1 MISAVARIVDDT
13 QARIRETIIT
23 HMPKEA
29 EITRIEFEG
38 PRLAIYVKNVGL
50 LLEQSHIVTEI
61 VNLLHKRVVI
71 RSDPSI
77 RLKETE
83 AERLIKGIV
92 PTEADITEINFDPS
106 LGEVV
111 IEAKKP
117 GLAIGKDGSTLQE
130 IIKKTSWRPRV
141 LRAPPL
147 PSKIIASSRHI
158 LHSESEE
165 RSRIFRDVGER
176 IFRPRLAKTSSVF
189 FTPLGGFHE
198 VGRSAML
205 VETEES
211 CVLMDCGISA
221 GADLPIYAYPRLDS
235 DEFEIEK
242 LDAVIISHA
251 HLDHC
256 GLVPFLYKYGYDGPV
271 YCSEPTSV
279 LMTLLQLD
287 YLDIF
292 GKEGG
297 HPPYDQKDVREAVLH
312 TIPVKYGVVT
322 DVAPDIKLTLHNAG
336 HIIGSSIVH
345 LHIGEGLHNVVYSVD
360 WDTPVTVIDPDG
372 FVQIKKIGELVDAL
386 MLQHKPSKGFVERTP
401 NLEGWKTFAFDPET
415 YETRVVPITS
425 FLRHPVTEDLYE
437 VRTTTGRRVRVTGSH
452 NVFVARNGHITAT
465 PTRYLLKGDY
475 IIAARNIPRL
485 DHVQPIVE
493 LDEREFHVFWNNKI
507 NLRSMLAQHAT
518 KVASSFPN
526 NQREIMRWIREHYE
540 RGAYRTE
547 IARKYHAKAS
557 RVRETFNQL
566 GIIDSPRLK
575 ANLPKRFELTPQ
587 FARFLGYFAS
597 EGSTEGNTVV
607 VTNYSKEIRDDCI
620 STIQPLF
627 DCSLFEDNREVR
639 FYSRSLKKLL
649 AVIGALGS
657 AYTKRVPPSIL
668 SGPDINVC
676 EFLRGYFVGDGSLRI
691 RSTGCSIS
699 ANSKSEHLLQ
709 DVAFLLLRI
718 GVPVTFDYNRTAR
731 MYGINIYGMDG
742 IRRFLD
748 NVKIEDWSRALIAVN
763 PRMSKSAYWDRT
775 PLKALSPILQA
786 RLAKTA
792 YKNAKS
798 VGRGQLASLLQFA
811 ERDDLRISSSPF
823 IYDEVKDVRKVKPTR
838 PFVYDLSVSGHENF
852 LGGSGFLFLHNT
864 GDFKFGRTMLLEPA
878 TCSFPRAETLIME
891 STYGA
896 PEDVMSDRET
906 VEGRLAQLVNETAE
920 KGGRV
925 LIPTL
930 AVGRAQE
937 IMLVLNAY
945 MKDKRIK
952 ELPIFLEGMISEAT
966 AIHTAYP
973 EYLSRDLREQILYK
987 DINPFQSDYFTNVD
1001 HPSEREKI
1009 ATGPPCIVLAT
1020 SGMME
1025 GGPAIDYFR
1034 YMAPDEKNTLIF
1046 VSYQVEGTL
1055 GNRLKNGAREV
1066 SLMGRNGKVEAI
1078 KVNLRVDSVEG
1089 FSGHSDRNQ
1098 LLGFLKRVSPRP
1110 SRVIMGHGER
1120 RKTDLFAHQVSRILR
1135 LRTTAPDIMETL
1147 RLR

>member
-1 MISAVARIVDDT
+1 VVSSVARLVDDS
-13 QARIRETIIT
+13 QARIRETIVT

-50 LLEQSHIVTEI
+50 LLEQSYVVTEI

-77 RLKETE
+77 RLTE
-83 AERLIKGIV
+83 NESERLIKGII
-92 PTEADITEINFDPS
+92 PAEAEITEINFDPS

-117 GLAIGKDGSTLQE
+117 GLAIGKDGATLQE

-176 IFRPRLAKTSSVF
+176 IFRTRLAKTSSVYL
-189 FTPLGGFHE
+189 TTLGGFHE

-221 GADLPIYAYPRLDS
+221 GADRPLYAFPRIDT
-235 DEFEIEK
+235 DEFDIDK

-256 GLVPFLYKYGYDGPV
+256 GFIPFLYKYGYDGPV
-271 YCSEPTSV
+271 YCSEPTAV

-297 HPPYDQKDVREAVLH
+297 HPPYDQKDVREVVMH

-345 LHIGEGLHNVVYSVD
+345 LHIGEGLTNV
-360 WDTPVTVIDPDG
+360 I
-372 FVQIKKIGELVDAL
+372 F
-386 MLQHKPSKGFVERTP
+386 
-401 NLEGWKTFAFDPET
+401 
-415 YETRVVPITS
+415 
-425 FLRHPVTEDLYE
+425 
-437 VRTTTGRRVRVTGSH
+437 
-452 NVFVARNGHITAT
+452 
-465 PTRYLLKGDY
+465 
-475 IIAARNIPRL
+475 
-485 DHVQPIVE
+485 
-493 LDEREFHVFWNNKI
+493 
-507 NLRSMLAQHAT
+507 
-518 KVASSFPN
+518 
-526 NQREIMRWIREHYE
+526 
-540 RGAYRTE
+540 
-547 IARKYHAKAS
+547 
-557 RVRETFNQL
+557 
-566 GIIDSPRLK
+566 
-575 ANLPKRFELTPQ
+575 
-587 FARFLGYFAS
+587 
-597 EGSTEGNTVV
+597 
-607 VTNYSKEIRDDCI
+607 
-620 STIQPLF
+620 
-627 DCSLFEDNREVR
+627 
-639 FYSRSLKKLL
+639 
-649 AVIGALGS
+649 
-657 AYTKRVPPSIL
+657 
-668 SGPDINVC
+668 
-676 EFLRGYFVGDGSLRI
+676 
-691 RSTGCSIS
+691 
-699 ANSKSEHLLQ
+699 
-709 DVAFLLLRI
+709 
-718 GVPVTFDYNRTAR
+718 
-731 MYGINIYGMDG
+731 
-742 IRRFLD
+742 
-748 NVKIEDWSRALIAVN
+748 
-763 PRMSKSAYWDRT
+763 
-775 PLKALSPILQA
+775 
-786 RLAKTA
+786 
-792 YKNAKS
+792 
-798 VGRGQLASLLQFA
+798 
-811 ERDDLRISSSPF
+811 
-823 IYDEVKDVRKVKPTR
+823 
-838 PFVYDLSVSGHENF
+838 
-852 LGGSGFLFLHNT
+852 T

-878 TCSFPRAETLIME
+878 VCSFPRAETLIME
-891 STYGA
+891 STYGG
-896 PEDVMSDRET
+896 PDDVMSDRET
-906 VEGRLAQLVNETAE
+906 VEGKLARIVNETAE
-920 KGGRV
+920 KGGKV

-945 MKDKRIK
+945 MKNKQIK

-973 EYLSRDLREQILYK
+973 EYLARDLREQILYK

-1009 ATGPPCIVLAT
+1009 AAGPPCIILAT

-1034 YMAPDEKNTLIF
+1034 YLASDERNSLIF

-1066 SLMGRNGKVEAI
+1066 SLMGRNGKVEAL
-1078 KVNLRVDSVEG
+1078 KVNLRVEGVEG

-1098 LLGFLKRVSPRP
+1098 LFAFLKHISPRP
-1110 SRVIMGHGER
+1110 SRVILGHGER
-1120 RKTDLFAHQVSRILR
+1120 RKTDLFAHQISRILKM
-1135 LRTTAPDIMETL
+1135 RTIAPDNLEKL

>member
-1 MISAVARIVDDT
+1 VARLVDDS
-13 QARIRETIIT
+13 QARIRETIVT

-50 LLEQSHIVTEI
+50 LLEQSYVVTDI

-77 RLKETE
+77 RLTETE
-83 AERLIKGIV
+83 SERLIKGIV
-92 PTEADITEINFDPS
+92 PAEAEITEINFDPS

-130 IIKKTSWRPRV
+130 IIKQTSWRPRV

-158 LHSESEE
+158 LHAGSEE

-176 IFRPRLAKTSSVF
+176 IFRPRVTRTSSVYL
-189 FTPLGGFHE
+189 TPLGGFHE

-221 GADLPIYAYPRLDS
+221 GADRPIYAFPRIDT
-235 DEFEIEK
+235 DEFDIDK
-242 LDAVIISHA
+242 LDAVIISHS

-256 GLVPFLYKYGYDGPV
+256 GFVPFLYKYGYDGPV
-271 YCSEPTSV
+271 YCSEPTAV

-297 HPPYDQKDVREAVLH
+297 HPPYDQKDVREVVMH

-345 LHIGEGLHNVVYSVD
+345 LHIGEGLHNVV
-360 WDTPVTVIDPDG
+360 
-372 FVQIKKIGELVDAL
+372 F
-386 MLQHKPSKGFVERTP
+386 
-401 NLEGWKTFAFDPET
+401 
-415 YETRVVPITS
+415 
-425 FLRHPVTEDLYE
+425 
-437 VRTTTGRRVRVTGSH
+437 
-452 NVFVARNGHITAT
+452 
-465 PTRYLLKGDY
+465 
-475 IIAARNIPRL
+475 
-485 DHVQPIVE
+485 
-493 LDEREFHVFWNNKI
+493 
-507 NLRSMLAQHAT
+507 
-518 KVASSFPN
+518 
-526 NQREIMRWIREHYE
+526 
-540 RGAYRTE
+540 
-547 IARKYHAKAS
+547 
-557 RVRETFNQL
+557 
-566 GIIDSPRLK
+566 
-575 ANLPKRFELTPQ
+575 
-587 FARFLGYFAS
+587 
-597 EGSTEGNTVV
+597 
-607 VTNYSKEIRDDCI
+607 
-620 STIQPLF
+620 
-627 DCSLFEDNREVR
+627 
-639 FYSRSLKKLL
+639 
-649 AVIGALGS
+649 
-657 AYTKRVPPSIL
+657 
-668 SGPDINVC
+668 
-676 EFLRGYFVGDGSLRI
+676 
-691 RSTGCSIS
+691 
-699 ANSKSEHLLQ
+699 
-709 DVAFLLLRI
+709 
-718 GVPVTFDYNRTAR
+718 
-731 MYGINIYGMDG
+731 
-742 IRRFLD
+742 
-748 NVKIEDWSRALIAVN
+748 
-763 PRMSKSAYWDRT
+763 
-775 PLKALSPILQA
+775 
-786 RLAKTA
+786 
-792 YKNAKS
+792 
-798 VGRGQLASLLQFA
+798 
-811 ERDDLRISSSPF
+811 
-823 IYDEVKDVRKVKPTR
+823 
-838 PFVYDLSVSGHENF
+838 
-852 LGGSGFLFLHNT
+852 T

-878 TCSFPRAETLIME
+878 TTSFPRAETLIME
-891 STYGA
+891 STYGG
-896 PEDVMSDRET
+896 PDDVMSDRET
-906 VEGRLAQLVNETAE
+906 VEGKLAKIVNETAE
-920 KGGRV
+920 KGGKI

-945 MKDKRIK
+945 MKNKQIR

-973 EYLSRDLREQILYK
+973 EYLARDLREQILYK
-987 DINPFQSDYFTNVD
+987 DVNPFQSDYFTNVD

-1009 ATGPPCIVLAT
+1009 AAGNPCIILAT

-1034 YMAPDEKNTLIF
+1034 YLASDERNSLVF

-1066 SLMGRNGKVEAI
+1066 SMMGRNGKVEALKI
-1078 KVNLRVDSVEG
+1078 NLRVESVEG

-1098 LLGFLKRVSPRP
+1098 LFAFLKRVSPRP
-1110 SRVIMGHGER
+1110 SRVILGHGER
-1120 RKTDLFAHQVSRILR
+1120 RKTDLFAHQISRILKM
-1135 LRTTAPDIMETL
+1135 RTIAPDNLERL

>member
-1 MISAVARIVDDT
+1 
-13 QARIRETIIT
+13 
-23 HMPKEA
+23 MPKEA

-50 LLEQSHIVTEI
+50 LLEQSYIVTEI

-77 RLKETE
+77 RLKENE
-83 AERLIKGIV
+83 SERLIKGIV
-92 PTEADITEINFDPS
+92 PAEAEITEINFDPS

-117 GLAIGKDGSTLQE
+117 GLAIGKDGTTLQE

-176 IFRPRLAKTSSVF
+176 IFRQRLSKTSSVF

-211 CVLMDCGISA
+211 CVLLDCGISA
-221 GADLPIYAYPRLDS
+221 GADLPMYAYPRIDA
-235 DEFEIEK
+235 DDFEIEK

-256 GLVPFLYKYGYDGPV
+256 GFVPFLYKYGYDGPV

-292 GKEGG
+292 NKEGG

-312 TIPVKYGVVT
+312 TIPVKYQVVT

-345 LHIGEGLHNVVYSVD
+345 LHIGEGLHNVVY
-360 WDTPVTVIDPDG
+360 
-372 FVQIKKIGELVDAL
+372 
-386 MLQHKPSKGFVERTP
+386 
-401 NLEGWKTFAFDPET
+401 
-415 YETRVVPITS
+415 
-425 FLRHPVTEDLYE
+425 
-437 VRTTTGRRVRVTGSH
+437 
-452 NVFVARNGHITAT
+452 
-465 PTRYLLKGDY
+465 
-475 IIAARNIPRL
+475 
-485 DHVQPIVE
+485 
-493 LDEREFHVFWNNKI
+493 
-507 NLRSMLAQHAT
+507 
-518 KVASSFPN
+518 
-526 NQREIMRWIREHYE
+526 
-540 RGAYRTE
+540 
-547 IARKYHAKAS
+547 
-557 RVRETFNQL
+557 
-566 GIIDSPRLK
+566 
-575 ANLPKRFELTPQ
+575 
-587 FARFLGYFAS
+587 
-597 EGSTEGNTVV
+597 
-607 VTNYSKEIRDDCI
+607 
-620 STIQPLF
+620 
-627 DCSLFEDNREVR
+627 
-639 FYSRSLKKLL
+639 
-649 AVIGALGS
+649 
-657 AYTKRVPPSIL
+657 
-668 SGPDINVC
+668 
-676 EFLRGYFVGDGSLRI
+676 
-691 RSTGCSIS
+691 
-699 ANSKSEHLLQ
+699 
-709 DVAFLLLRI
+709 
-718 GVPVTFDYNRTAR
+718 
-731 MYGINIYGMDG
+731 
-742 IRRFLD
+742 
-748 NVKIEDWSRALIAVN
+748 
-763 PRMSKSAYWDRT
+763 
-775 PLKALSPILQA
+775 
-786 RLAKTA
+786 
-792 YKNAKS
+792 
-798 VGRGQLASLLQFA
+798 
-811 ERDDLRISSSPF
+811 
-823 IYDEVKDVRKVKPTR
+823 
-838 PFVYDLSVSGHENF
+838 
-852 LGGSGFLFLHNT
+852 T

-878 TCSFPRAETLIME
+878 TCSFPRAESLIME
-891 STYGA
+891 STYGG
-896 PEDVMSDRET
+896 PDDVMSDRET
-906 VEGRLAQLVNETAE
+906 VEGKLARIVNETAE
-920 KGGRV
+920 RGGRV
-925 LIPTL
+925 LVPTL

-945 MKDKRIK
+945 MKNKQIK
-952 ELPIFLEGMISEAT
+952 ELPIFMEGMISEAT

-973 EYLSRDLREQILYK
+973 EYLARDLREQILYK

-1001 HPSEREKI
+1001 HPSEREKVAI
-1009 ATGPPCIVLAT
+1009 GEPCIILAT

-1034 YMAPDEKNTLIF
+1034 YMASDEKNSLVF

-1078 KVNLRVDSVEG
+1078 KVNLHVDSVEG

-1098 LLGFLKRVSPRP
+1098 LFAFLKRVSPRP
-1110 SRVIMGHGER
+1110 SRVILGHGER
-1120 RKTDLFAHQVSRILR
+1120 RKTDLFAHQISRILK
-1135 LRTTAPDIMETL
+1135 LRTVTPDIQEKL

>member
-1 MISAVARIVDDT
+1 MAKIVDDT
-13 QARIRETIIT
+13 QVRIRETIIT

-50 LLEQSHIVTEI
+50 LLEQSYIVTEI

-77 RLKETE
+77 RLKENE

-92 PTEADITEINFDPS
+92 PAEADITEINFDPS

-176 IFRPRLAKTSSVF
+176 IFRQRLSKTASVF
-189 FTPLGGFHE
+189 LTPLGGFHE

-221 GADLPIYAYPRLDS
+221 GADLPLYAYPRIDC
-235 DEFEIEK
+235 DEFDIEK

-256 GLVPFLYKYGYDGPV
+256 GFVPFLYKYGYDGPV

-345 LHIGEGLHNVVYSVD
+345 LHIGEGLHNVVY
-360 WDTPVTVIDPDG
+360 
-372 FVQIKKIGELVDAL
+372 
-386 MLQHKPSKGFVERTP
+386 
-401 NLEGWKTFAFDPET
+401 
-415 YETRVVPITS
+415 
-425 FLRHPVTEDLYE
+425 
-437 VRTTTGRRVRVTGSH
+437 
-452 NVFVARNGHITAT
+452 
-465 PTRYLLKGDY
+465 
-475 IIAARNIPRL
+475 
-485 DHVQPIVE
+485 
-493 LDEREFHVFWNNKI
+493 
-507 NLRSMLAQHAT
+507 
-518 KVASSFPN
+518 
-526 NQREIMRWIREHYE
+526 
-540 RGAYRTE
+540 
-547 IARKYHAKAS
+547 
-557 RVRETFNQL
+557 
-566 GIIDSPRLK
+566 
-575 ANLPKRFELTPQ
+575 
-587 FARFLGYFAS
+587 
-597 EGSTEGNTVV
+597 
-607 VTNYSKEIRDDCI
+607 
-620 STIQPLF
+620 
-627 DCSLFEDNREVR
+627 
-639 FYSRSLKKLL
+639 
-649 AVIGALGS
+649 
-657 AYTKRVPPSIL
+657 
-668 SGPDINVC
+668 
-676 EFLRGYFVGDGSLRI
+676 
-691 RSTGCSIS
+691 
-699 ANSKSEHLLQ
+699 
-709 DVAFLLLRI
+709 
-718 GVPVTFDYNRTAR
+718 
-731 MYGINIYGMDG
+731 
-742 IRRFLD
+742 
-748 NVKIEDWSRALIAVN
+748 
-763 PRMSKSAYWDRT
+763 
-775 PLKALSPILQA
+775 
-786 RLAKTA
+786 
-792 YKNAKS
+792 
-798 VGRGQLASLLQFA
+798 
-811 ERDDLRISSSPF
+811 
-823 IYDEVKDVRKVKPTR
+823 
-838 PFVYDLSVSGHENF
+838 
-852 LGGSGFLFLHNT
+852 T

-878 TCSFPRAETLIME
+878 TCSFPRAESLIME

-906 VEGRLAQLVNETAE
+906 VEGRLAKIVNETAE
-920 KGGRV
+920 RGGRI

-945 MKDKRIK
+945 MKNKLIK

-1009 ATGPPCIVLAT
+1009 ATGPPCIILAT

-1034 YMAPDEKNTLIF
+1034 YMAADEKNSLVF

-1066 SLMGRNGKVEAI
+1066 SLMGRNGKVEAL
-1078 KVNLRVDSVEG
+1078 KVNLHVDSVEG

-1098 LLGFLKRVSPRP
+1098 LFSFLKRVSPRP

-1120 RKTDLFAHQVSRILR
+1120 RKTDLFAHQVSRILK
-1135 LRTTAPDIMETL
+1135 LRTVAPDLLETL

>member
-1 MISAVARIVDDT
+1 VARLVDDS
-13 QARIRETIIT
+13 QAKIRETIIT

-38 PRLAIYVKNVGL
+38 PRLAIYVRNVGL
-50 LLEQSHIVTEI
+50 LLEHSYVVTDI

-77 RLKETE
+77 RLTE
-83 AERLIKGIV
+83 IESERLIKGII
-92 PTEADITEINFDPS
+92 PSEAEITEINFDPS

-117 GLAIGKDGSTLQE
+117 GLAIGKDGVTLQE

-176 IFRPRLAKTSSVF
+176 IFRTRLAKTSSVYL
-189 FTPLGGFHE
+189 TPLGGFHE

-221 GADLPIYAYPRLDS
+221 GADRPIYAFPRIDT
-235 DEFEIEK
+235 DEFDIDK

-256 GLVPFLYKYGYDGPV
+256 GFVPFLYKYGYDGPV
-271 YCSEPTSV
+271 YCSEPTAV

-297 HPPYDQKDVREAVLH
+297 HPPYDQKDVREVVMH

-345 LHIGEGLHNVVYSVD
+345 LHIGEGLTNV
-360 WDTPVTVIDPDG
+360 I
-372 FVQIKKIGELVDAL
+372 F
-386 MLQHKPSKGFVERTP
+386 
-401 NLEGWKTFAFDPET
+401 
-415 YETRVVPITS
+415 
-425 FLRHPVTEDLYE
+425 
-437 VRTTTGRRVRVTGSH
+437 
-452 NVFVARNGHITAT
+452 
-465 PTRYLLKGDY
+465 
-475 IIAARNIPRL
+475 
-485 DHVQPIVE
+485 
-493 LDEREFHVFWNNKI
+493 
-507 NLRSMLAQHAT
+507 
-518 KVASSFPN
+518 
-526 NQREIMRWIREHYE
+526 
-540 RGAYRTE
+540 
-547 IARKYHAKAS
+547 
-557 RVRETFNQL
+557 
-566 GIIDSPRLK
+566 
-575 ANLPKRFELTPQ
+575 
-587 FARFLGYFAS
+587 
-597 EGSTEGNTVV
+597 
-607 VTNYSKEIRDDCI
+607 
-620 STIQPLF
+620 
-627 DCSLFEDNREVR
+627 
-639 FYSRSLKKLL
+639 
-649 AVIGALGS
+649 
-657 AYTKRVPPSIL
+657 
-668 SGPDINVC
+668 
-676 EFLRGYFVGDGSLRI
+676 
-691 RSTGCSIS
+691 
-699 ANSKSEHLLQ
+699 
-709 DVAFLLLRI
+709 
-718 GVPVTFDYNRTAR
+718 
-731 MYGINIYGMDG
+731 
-742 IRRFLD
+742 
-748 NVKIEDWSRALIAVN
+748 
-763 PRMSKSAYWDRT
+763 
-775 PLKALSPILQA
+775 
-786 RLAKTA
+786 
-792 YKNAKS
+792 
-798 VGRGQLASLLQFA
+798 
-811 ERDDLRISSSPF
+811 
-823 IYDEVKDVRKVKPTR
+823 
-838 PFVYDLSVSGHENF
+838 
-852 LGGSGFLFLHNT
+852 T

-878 TCSFPRAETLIME
+878 VCSFPRAETLIME
-891 STYGA
+891 STYGG
-896 PEDVMSDRET
+896 PDDVMSDRET
-906 VEGRLAQLVNETAE
+906 VEGKLARIVNETAD
-920 KGGRV
+920 KGGKV

-945 MKDKRIK
+945 MKNKQIR

-973 EYLSRDLREQILYK
+973 EYLARDLREQILYK

-1009 ATGPPCIVLAT
+1009 AAGPPCIILAT

-1034 YMAPDEKNTLIF
+1034 YLAADEKNSLIF

-1066 SLMGRNGKVEAI
+1066 SLMGRNGKVEAL
-1078 KVNLRVDSVEG
+1078 KVNLRVESVEG

-1098 LLGFLKRVSPRP
+1098 LFAFLKRVSPRP
-1110 SRVIMGHGER
+1110 SRVILGHGER
-1120 RKTDLFAHQVSRILR
+1120 RKTDLFAHQISRMLKM
-1135 LRTTAPDIMETL
+1135 RTTAPDNLEKL

>member
-1 MISAVARIVDDT
+1 VARIVDDT
-13 QARIRETIIT
+13 QARIRETIVT

-61 VNLLHKRVVI
+61 VNLLHKRVVV

-77 RLKETE
+77 RLKEIE

-92 PTEADITEINFDPS
+92 PSEADITEINFDPS

-117 GLAIGKDGSTLQE
+117 GLAIGKDGSTLSE
-130 IIKKTSWRPRV
+130 IIKTTSWRPRV

-158 LHSESEE
+158 LHSETEE

-176 IFRPRLAKTSSVF
+176 IFRPRLSKTSTVF

-221 GADLPIYAYPRLDS
+221 GADLPQYAYPRIDS
-235 DEFEIEK
+235 DDFDIGK

-256 GLVPFLYKYGYDGPV
+256 GFVPFLYKYGYDGPV

-297 HPPYDQKDVREAVLH
+297 HPPYDQKDVRETVLH

-345 LHIGEGLHNVVYSVD
+345 LHIGEGLHNVVY
-360 WDTPVTVIDPDG
+360 
-372 FVQIKKIGELVDAL
+372 
-386 MLQHKPSKGFVERTP
+386 
-401 NLEGWKTFAFDPET
+401 
-415 YETRVVPITS
+415 
-425 FLRHPVTEDLYE
+425 
-437 VRTTTGRRVRVTGSH
+437 
-452 NVFVARNGHITAT
+452 
-465 PTRYLLKGDY
+465 
-475 IIAARNIPRL
+475 
-485 DHVQPIVE
+485 
-493 LDEREFHVFWNNKI
+493 
-507 NLRSMLAQHAT
+507 
-518 KVASSFPN
+518 
-526 NQREIMRWIREHYE
+526 
-540 RGAYRTE
+540 
-547 IARKYHAKAS
+547 
-557 RVRETFNQL
+557 
-566 GIIDSPRLK
+566 
-575 ANLPKRFELTPQ
+575 
-587 FARFLGYFAS
+587 
-597 EGSTEGNTVV
+597 
-607 VTNYSKEIRDDCI
+607 
-620 STIQPLF
+620 
-627 DCSLFEDNREVR
+627 
-639 FYSRSLKKLL
+639 
-649 AVIGALGS
+649 
-657 AYTKRVPPSIL
+657 
-668 SGPDINVC
+668 
-676 EFLRGYFVGDGSLRI
+676 
-691 RSTGCSIS
+691 
-699 ANSKSEHLLQ
+699 
-709 DVAFLLLRI
+709 
-718 GVPVTFDYNRTAR
+718 
-731 MYGINIYGMDG
+731 
-742 IRRFLD
+742 
-748 NVKIEDWSRALIAVN
+748 
-763 PRMSKSAYWDRT
+763 
-775 PLKALSPILQA
+775 
-786 RLAKTA
+786 
-792 YKNAKS
+792 
-798 VGRGQLASLLQFA
+798 
-811 ERDDLRISSSPF
+811 
-823 IYDEVKDVRKVKPTR
+823 
-838 PFVYDLSVSGHENF
+838 
-852 LGGSGFLFLHNT
+852 T

-891 STYGA
+891 STYGG
-896 PEDVMSDRET
+896 PDDVMSDRET
-906 VEGRLAQLVNETAE
+906 VEGRLARIVNETAE

-945 MKDKRIK
+945 MKNKQIK

-1009 ATGPPCIVLAT
+1009 AMGPPCIILAT

-1034 YMAPDEKNTLIF
+1034 YMAADEKNSLVF

-1066 SLMGRNGKVEAI
+1066 SLMGRNGRVEAL

-1098 LLGFLKRVSPRP
+1098 LFAFLKRVSPRP

-1120 RKTDLFAHQVSRILR
+1120 RKTDLFAHQVSRILK
-1135 LRTTAPDIMETL
+1135 LRTVAPDLLEKL

>member
-1 MISAVARIVDDT
+1 MARVVDDT
-13 QARIRETIIT
+13 QVRIRETIVT

-50 LLEQSHIVTEI
+50 LLEQSYIVTEI
-61 VNLLHKRVVI
+61 VNLLHKRVVV

-83 AERLIKGIV
+83 SERLIKGIV
-92 PTEADITEINFDPS
+92 PAEAEITEINFDPS

-176 IFRPRLAKTSSVF
+176 IFRPRLSKTSSVF

-221 GADLPIYAYPRLDS
+221 GANLPLYAYPRIDS
-235 DEFEIEK
+235 DEFDIEK

-256 GLVPFLYKYGYDGPV
+256 GFVPFLYKYGYDGPV

-345 LHIGEGLHNVVYSVD
+345 LHIGEGLHNVVYS
-360 WDTPVTVIDPDG
+360 
-372 FVQIKKIGELVDAL
+372 
-386 MLQHKPSKGFVERTP
+386 
-401 NLEGWKTFAFDPET
+401 
-415 YETRVVPITS
+415 
-425 FLRHPVTEDLYE
+425 
-437 VRTTTGRRVRVTGSH
+437 
-452 NVFVARNGHITAT
+452 
-465 PTRYLLKGDY
+465 
-475 IIAARNIPRL
+475 
-485 DHVQPIVE
+485 
-493 LDEREFHVFWNNKI
+493 
-507 NLRSMLAQHAT
+507 
-518 KVASSFPN
+518 
-526 NQREIMRWIREHYE
+526 
-540 RGAYRTE
+540 
-547 IARKYHAKAS
+547 
-557 RVRETFNQL
+557 
-566 GIIDSPRLK
+566 
-575 ANLPKRFELTPQ
+575 
-587 FARFLGYFAS
+587 
-597 EGSTEGNTVV
+597 
-607 VTNYSKEIRDDCI
+607 
-620 STIQPLF
+620 
-627 DCSLFEDNREVR
+627 
-639 FYSRSLKKLL
+639 
-649 AVIGALGS
+649 
-657 AYTKRVPPSIL
+657 
-668 SGPDINVC
+668 
-676 EFLRGYFVGDGSLRI
+676 
-691 RSTGCSIS
+691 
-699 ANSKSEHLLQ
+699 
-709 DVAFLLLRI
+709 
-718 GVPVTFDYNRTAR
+718 
-731 MYGINIYGMDG
+731 
-742 IRRFLD
+742 
-748 NVKIEDWSRALIAVN
+748 
-763 PRMSKSAYWDRT
+763 
-775 PLKALSPILQA
+775 
-786 RLAKTA
+786 
-792 YKNAKS
+792 
-798 VGRGQLASLLQFA
+798 
-811 ERDDLRISSSPF
+811 
-823 IYDEVKDVRKVKPTR
+823 
-838 PFVYDLSVSGHENF
+838 
-852 LGGSGFLFLHNT
+852 

-906 VEGRLAQLVNETAE
+906 VEGRLANIVNETAE
-920 KGGRV
+920 RGGRI

-937 IMLVLNAY
+937 IMLVLNSY
-945 MKDKRIK
+945 MKNKQIK

-1009 ATGPPCIVLAT
+1009 ATGAPCIILAT

-1034 YMAPDEKNTLIF
+1034 YMAGDEKNSLIF

-1055 GNRLKNGAREV
+1055 GNRLKNGARDV
-1066 SLMGRNGKVEAI
+1066 SLMGRNGKVEAL
-1078 KVNLRVDSVEG
+1078 KVNLHVDSVEG

-1098 LLGFLKRVSPRP
+1098 LLAFLKRVSPRP

-1120 RKTDLFAHQVSRILR
+1120 RKTDLFAHQVSRMFKL
-1135 LRTTAPDIMETL
+1135 
-1147 RLR
+1147 